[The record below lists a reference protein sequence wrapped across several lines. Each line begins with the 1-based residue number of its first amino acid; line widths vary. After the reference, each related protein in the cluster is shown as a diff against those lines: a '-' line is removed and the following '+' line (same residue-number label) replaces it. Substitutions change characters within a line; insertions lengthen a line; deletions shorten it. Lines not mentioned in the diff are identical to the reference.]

1 MRNKLL
7 TITLPLSIFLS
18 FLSYSQPLSALGA
31 PQVIVSPN
39 CGPVDEFEVNI
50 NVNGFFAN
58 YYVQWDFLG
67 PDDVRVMH
75 GYFSTNSTGG
85 FTEDAEFEANV
96 PGTHNLLL
104 YDDLEHDSIVD
115 VNGNITIIPFNV
127 PCK

>member
-1 MRNKLL
+1 MNNKLIPF
-7 TITLPLSIFLS
+7 TVILSIFLS
-18 FLSYSQPLSALGA
+18 FLWYWQPLSGFGV
-31 PQVIVSPN
+31 PEVMVSPI
-39 CGPVDEFEVNI
+39 CGPVDEFEANF
-50 NVNGFFAN
+50 NVNGFFPN
-58 YYVQWDFLG
+58 YYVQWDFLD

-85 FTEDAEFEANV
+85 FTEDAELEANV
-96 PGTHNLLL
+96 PGTHTLLL